1 MEHSGK
7 ITDVKT
13 MISCKHV
20 SKTFENNGK
29 KNEVLKDISLEV
41 AENEFVVILGPGQCG
56 KTTLVNIMAGLDHE
70 TAGSVNV
77 NGKKVDGPA
86 PERGVVYQKTALFP
100 WLTVEGNVGFGPKMA
115 GLPKKERKEKAEHY
129 IDLVGLTGF
138 EKSYPIKLSG
148 GMRQRVGIARA
159 YCNNPSVLLMDEP
172 TSALDP
178 ISTLKIEELM
188 ETLKKKYTVV
198 IVTHNM
204 QQAAR
209 VSDDTAFF
217 LVGEVVEKNA
227 TSEIF
232 ARPKDKRTEDY
243 ITGRFG

>member
-1 MEHSGK
+1 MLMEHSGK

-115 GLPKKERKEKAEHY
+115 GLPKKERKEKAKHY
-129 IDLVGLTGF
+129 IDLVGLTVF
-138 EKSYPIKLSG
+138 QI
-148 GMRQRVGIARA
+148 R
-159 YCNNPSVLLMDEP
+159 
-172 TSALDP
+172 
-178 ISTLKIEELM
+178 
-188 ETLKKKYTVV
+188 
-198 IVTHNM
+198 
-204 QQAAR
+204 
-209 VSDDTAFF
+209 
-217 LVGEVVEKNA
+217 
-227 TSEIF
+227 
-232 ARPKDKRTEDY
+232 
-243 ITGRFG
+243 